1 MIPSLGRIRKVPLR
15 EVWNNEATSF
25 TPWLLGNEDV
35 LSELLGIDIS
45 LDRREES
52 VGRYSLDLIGRNN
65 DDGTTVIVENQLENT
80 DHSHLGQLLTYAGGL
95 EAATII
101 WIASEFRDEHRAA
114 LDWLNRVTGEATHFY
129 GVEVSAIQIGDSLP
143 APDLTLV
150 VEPND
155 FGKSVKSARD
165 AKWLNERG
173 SKYQEFWQRFIDE
186 AQESFP
192 ELKSRKAPTR
202 QYMGLPIGVSGC
214 YRTVSFGR
222 SHLKVELY
230 FGSPAPETNSARL
243 DVLYEHKREIEEIF
257 GDELSWEEL
266 EGKKATRV
274 AFYRD
279 ASILSVG
286 DWTDYLQWTITNF
299 GNLTRVTEADLF
311 KSAMA
316 TLE

>member
-1 MIPSLGRIRKVPLR
+1 LIPNLGRIRKVPLR
-15 EVWNNEATSF
+15 EVWKNEATSF
-25 TPWLLGNEDV
+25 TPWLLQNEDV